1 LEFFKEGKIAF
12 GPFQIQISL
21 KIWIKSETVLFFGP
35 GPLVSLA
42 PHLLA
47 PGPCI
52 RVTTSLQAMVHPS
65 VARPH
70 IGPPVSSLQVV
81 AVVPLASLHPCS
93 AAQLPALKSSP
104 PHMSCMP
111 YHQTIPPPPLISL
124 SFFLQDES
132 TAPPSLSC
140 VSVRRRHAAPSR
152 PSSDHH
158 AQRLRAD
165 HPSPPSAHL
174 HHRELSSCAD
184 FAFSHRRFPAP
195 PPPCSG

>member
-47 PGPCI
+47 PGPCV

-104 PHMSCMP
+104 PHVVHAIPSDYP
-111 YHQTIPPPPLISL
+111 APSTHFPFFLPPRREHRSTILVVCLGPPPPRR
-124 SFFLQDES
+124 
-132 TAPPSLSC
+132 
-140 VSVRRRHAAPSR
+140 SVTPQLRPSR
-152 PSSDHH
+152 
-158 AQRLRAD
+158 QMTTRR
-165 HPSPPSAHL
+165 PPV
-174 HHRELSSCAD
+174 
-184 FAFSHRRFPAP
+184 AP
-195 PPPCSG
+195 